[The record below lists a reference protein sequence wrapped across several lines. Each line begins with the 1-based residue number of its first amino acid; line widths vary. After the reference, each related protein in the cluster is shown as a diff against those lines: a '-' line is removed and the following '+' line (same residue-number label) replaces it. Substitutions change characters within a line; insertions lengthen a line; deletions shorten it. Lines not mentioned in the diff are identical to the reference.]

1 MVSRMLDSADLRA
14 ASVRTATDRGGN
26 PDLLRL
32 LALREIDSASPP
44 TGLEAINGV
53 ASIARLLQIAPPG
66 YALLHDLT
74 DDGFLE
80 TSVAMPRRYSVTEAG
95 RRESERLAERC
106 RPRLSSELARFTSR
120 LASALPRGPQDLTF
134 ATEWTDGADSRDSG
148 PSPPRG
154 DGAPRGNGRDPT
166 PGPRDGA
173 TPIPTPSGGT
183 VLARSTPLSRVAVGC
198 VPRIRPRGELPPRG
212 RDPRRR

>member
-1 MVSRMLDSADLRA
+1 MVSRMLDSADLWAR
-14 ASVRTATDRGGN
+14 SVRTATDRGGN
-26 PDLLRL
+26 ADLLRL
-32 LALREIDSASPP
+32 LALREIDSASPL

-148 PSPPRG
+148 PGPPRG
-154 DGAPRGNGRDPT
+154 DGGR
-166 PGPRDGA
+166 GA
-173 TPIPTPSGGT
+173 TAATQH
-183 VLARSTPLSRVAVGC
+183 
-198 VPRIRPRGELPPRG
+198 RG
-212 RDPRRR
+212 RGTARRPFLPHRAGQFWHDQRRFPGSR